1 MMTVTVTKISL
12 GKSSNAVSMSLKNLS
27 NVSEFL

>member
-1 MMTVTVTKISL
+1 MMTVTATKISL
-12 GKSSNAVSMSLKNLS
+12 GKSSNAVSMSLNLS